1 MNKNG
6 WAFTGMIA
14 RRWAQEGIQD
24 GTAYDAYSGYL
35 GIEKKF
41 SDSHTMTLNAIGSKY
56 ARSSSSPNTQ
66 EVYDFRGVHY
76 NSYWGWQN
84 GEKRNERV
92 KRGFQPMIQLQDFWK
107 INKNSIVDYCFLP
120 VR

>member
-41 SDSHTMTLNAIGSKY
+41 SDRHTMTLNAIGSKY

-84 GEKRNERV
+84 GEKEM
-92 KRGFQPMIQLQDFWK
+92 KG
-107 INKNSIVDYCFLP
+107 
-120 VR
+120 